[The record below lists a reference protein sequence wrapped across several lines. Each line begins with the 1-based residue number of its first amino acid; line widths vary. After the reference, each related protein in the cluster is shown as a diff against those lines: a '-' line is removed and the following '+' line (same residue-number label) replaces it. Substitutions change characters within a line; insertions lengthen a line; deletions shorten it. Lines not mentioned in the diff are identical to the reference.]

1 MPAKESNCIA
11 KTMRDA
17 FTRASLFCLLEQFKW
32 YTYPKARR
40 EKLKNVLTIA
50 GSDSCGG
57 AGIQADLKTFSALG
71 TYGMSVITAVTAQN
85 TTGVLSVREMD
96 VDMVRDQINC
106 LFDDITIHSVKIGM
120 VSSVEIIE
128 TIGSCLQGRTGTPI
142 VVDPV
147 MVSKSGC
154 HLLRPE
160 STEALIQVLFPLAE
174 VVTPN
179 LFEAEVLTGQ
189 KIDSIAGMEEAA
201 VHIHGLGARNVVIKG
216 GHLAGDAV
224 DVLYDGLGFE
234 YLQGPRF
241 ATTNTHGTGCTFSS
255 AIAAHIARGC
265 SVPEAVKEAK
275 KYISVAIEHGFALGH
290 GVGPTH
296 HFYELYRKAGVYN
309 E

>member
-1 MPAKESNCIA
+1 V
-11 KTMRDA
+11 
-17 FTRASLFCLLEQFKW
+17 
-32 YTYPKARR
+32 
-40 EKLKNVLTIA
+40 KNVLTIA

-85 TTGVLSVREMD
+85 TTGVFNVQEMD
-96 VDMVRDQINC
+96 VEMVRDQINC
-106 LFDDITIHSVKIGM
+106 LFDDIIIHAVKIGM

-128 TIGSCLQGRTGTPI
+128 TIGSCLRGRTDSPI
-142 VVDPV
+142 VLDPV

-160 STEALIQVLFPLAE
+160 STEALIEVLFPLAE

-179 LFEAEVLTGQ
+179 LLEAEVITGQ
-189 KIDSIAGMEEAA
+189 KTDSIAGMEEAA
-201 VHIHGLGARNVVIKG
+201 VQMHGLGARNVVVKG

-224 DVLYDGLGFE
+224 DVMYDGLRFE
-234 YLQGPRF
+234 YLQGTRF

-255 AIAAHIARGC
+255 AIASYLARGF
-265 SVPEAVKEAK
+265 SIQEAVKEAK
-275 KYISVAIEHGFALGH
+275 KYISGAIENSFALGH